1 MPASVSPREQ
11 LMVEVSV
18 RNLLASSGFYRRW
31 GFEVVRDE
39 GTFMELQWE
48 GVLFALKERPD
59 APPPLPHPV
68 GTLRMM
74 VPNVDAYW
82 RLAQDLAV
90 PVLWPIANQAYG
102 LRDFAIAGPDG
113 LGLCFATRL
122 ADVQEAAQ
130 P

>member
-1 MPASVSPREQ
+1 MPAYVSPSEQ
-11 LMVEVSV
+11 LMVEVYV
-18 RNLLASSGFYRRW
+18 RNLLASSGFYRRL

-68 GTLRMM
+68 GTLRIM

-82 RLAQDLAV
+82 RLAQDMAV
-90 PVLWPIANQAYG
+90 PVLWPIANQEYG

-122 ADVQEAAQ
+122 ADVQETAQ

>member
-1 MPASVSPREQ
+1 
-11 LMVEVSV
+11 MVEVYV
-18 RNLLASSGFYRRW
+18 RNLQASSGFYRRV

-48 GVLFALKERPD
+48 SVRFALKERAD

-68 GTLRMM
+68 GTLRIL
-74 VPNVDAYW
+74 VPNVGAYW
-82 RLAQDLAV
+82 HLAQNMAV

-113 LGLCFATRL
+113 IGLCFATRITDL
-122 ADVQEAAQ
+122 EAVAQ